1 MHQWILP
8 SLSEVFEHCDRAP
21 ETAFPS
27 TVRGRPEKS
36 ADGERAGD
44 RERAERS
51 WRGAHGA
58 LGVLLQGEGSGIVLS
73 GPIPWLSDPTL
84 TGKEFATWLFT
95 SDTFSHSPQL
105 PPAALLAPDKDRKD
119 ACPTVIFP
127 LLPNDPLRT
136 EAFCLVLTA
145 SFSLVM
151 VLGATQTGRF
161 QFSFDP
167 DVVKMAWNELR
178 SRVFLTGNAEQRY
191 QLDTYYQQFS
201 PRAPDYKTVMQFC
214 QLILNYLPQDHQF
227 VQQSCRE
234 ATQRTVSSLSTAH
247 TPGPLRCHTTVNCH
261 QPPLREIPQDPGQHP
276 KDVELLQAIAH
287 EVKTPLTTIRTFTR
301 LLLKRR
307 DLPDKVMKII
317 QAIDRE
323 CTEQIDRFDLIF
335 RAVELEKSPAK
346 VHLTATELSKVL
358 DNSIPRWQKQACR
371 RNVTL
376 DVVLPQTMPVVVSD
390 PTMLDQ
396 VLTGAIENFTSTL
409 PTGSHVQVKVMP
421 AGNQLKLQLQ
431 CQGRVSDK
439 KTDTTKPTLK
449 CLGQLLM
456 FQPETGNLSLNISAT
471 KNLFQAIGGKLIV
484 RQRPQ
489 QDWELTIFLPL
500 N

>member
-8 SLSEVFEHCDRAP
+8 TLSEVLQQDHRNFDTTFP
-21 ETAFPS
+21 E
-27 TVRGRPEKS
+27 S
-36 ADGERAGD
+36 AEGD
-44 RERAERS
+44 RTGDCQRAKRS
-51 WRGAHGA
+51 WRGAIGA
-58 LGVLLQGEGSGIVLS
+58 LGVLLQGEGSGVVLS
-73 GPIPWLSDPTL
+73 GPIPWLSHPTL
-84 TGKEFATWLFT
+84 SGKEFATWLFA
-95 SDTFSHSPQL
+95 SDTFSNSPQL
-105 PPAALLAPDKDRKD
+105 PPAAQCPKLLAEHKD
-119 ACPTVIFP
+119 ARPEVIFP

-151 VLGATQTGRF
+151 VLGATRTGQF

-178 SRVFLTGNAEQRY
+178 SRVFLTGNADQRH
-191 QLDTYYQQFS
+191 QLDNYYQQFS
-201 PRAPDYKTVMQFC
+201 PRAPDYKTVMRFS
-214 QLILNYLPQDHQF
+214 QLILNHLPQDNQF
-227 VQQSCRE
+227 VQRTRLAVRLGSRQE
-234 ATQRTVSSLSTAH
+234 ANGRAVSSL
-247 TPGPLRCHTTVNCH
+247 TVNCH
-261 QPPLREIPQDPGQHP
+261 PSAPQPEIPQSPGQHP

-307 DLPDKVMKII
+307 DLPEKVMKRI

-323 CTEQIDRFDLIF
+323 CTEQIDRFGLIF
-335 RAVELEKSPAK
+335 RAVELETSPAK

-431 CQGRVSDK
+431 CQGRETDK
-439 KTDTTKPTLK
+439 KTDKAKPTLK

-489 QDWELTIFLPL
+489 QGQELTIFLPL

>member
-8 SLSEVFEHCDRAP
+8 TLSEVFEQDHRNFDTTFP
-21 ETAFPS
+21 E
-27 TVRGRPEKS
+27 S
-36 ADGERAGD
+36 ADGHHTGDCQRAK
-44 RERAERS
+44 RS
-51 WRGAHGA
+51 WRGAIGA

-73 GPIPWLSDPTL
+73 GPIPWLSHPTL
-84 TGKEFATWLFT
+84 TDKDFATWLFA
-95 SDTFSHSPQL
+95 SDTFSNSPQL
-105 PPAALLAPDKDRKD
+105 PPAAQCPTLLAEHEDRKD
-119 ACPTVIFP
+119 PCPEVIFP

-151 VLGATQTGRF
+151 VLGATRTARF

-178 SRVFLTGNAEQRY
+178 SRVFLTGNAEQRH
-191 QLDTYYQQFS
+191 QLDSYYQQFS
-201 PRAPDYKTVMQFC
+201 PRAPDYKTVMQFS
-214 QLILNYLPQDHQF
+214 QLILNYIPQDRQF
-227 VQQSCRE
+227 VRQSRRE
-234 ATQRTVSSLSTAH
+234 ATQRTVSSPCDDGRAMGTGH
-247 TPGPLRCHTTVNCH
+247 RHRTVNFH
-261 QPPLREIPQDPGQHP
+261 QPPPREIPTDPGQHP

-307 DLPDKVMKII
+307 DLPEKVMKRI

-323 CTEQIDRFDLIF
+323 CTEQINRFGLIF
-335 RAVELEKSPAK
+335 RAVELETSPAK

-431 CQGRVSDK
+431 CQGRETDQ

-489 QDWELTIFLPL
+489 QGQELTIFLPL

>member
-27 TVRGRPEKS
+27 S
-36 ADGERAGD
+36 ADRYHAGD

-73 GPIPWLSDPTL
+73 GPIPWLSHPAL

-95 SDTFSHSPQL
+95 SDTFSNSPQL

-151 VLGATQTGRF
+151 VLGATRTGRF

-201 PRAPDYKTVMQFC
+201 PRAPDYKTVMQFS
-214 QLILNYLPQDHQF
+214 QLILNYLPQDRQF
-227 VQQSCRE
+227 VQQSRRE
-234 ATQRTVSSLSTAH
+234 ATQRTVSSLSMCDARAIRTAH
-247 TPGPLRCHTTVNCH
+247 RHTTVNCH
-261 QPPLREIPQDPGQHP
+261 QPSPREIPQDPGQHP

-307 DLPDKVMKII
+307 DLPEKVMKRI

-323 CTEQIDRFDLIF
+323 CTEQIDRFGLIF

-376 DVVLPQTMPVVVSD
+376 DVALPQTMPVVVSD

-431 CQGRVSDK
+431 CQGRVTDK

-489 QDWELTIFLPL
+489 QGQELTIFLPL

>member
-1 MHQWILP
+1 
-8 SLSEVFEHCDRAP
+8 
-21 ETAFPS
+21 
-27 TVRGRPEKS
+27 
-36 ADGERAGD
+36 
-44 RERAERS
+44 
-51 WRGAHGA
+51 
-58 LGVLLQGEGSGIVLS
+58 
-73 GPIPWLSDPTL
+73 
-84 TGKEFATWLFT
+84 
-95 SDTFSHSPQL
+95 
-105 PPAALLAPDKDRKD
+105 
-119 ACPTVIFP
+119 
-127 LLPNDPLRT
+127 
-136 EAFCLVLTA
+136 
-145 SFSLVM
+145 M
-151 VLGATQTGRF
+151 VLGATRTGRF

-167 DVVKMAWNELR
+167 DVVLKAWNELR
-178 SRVFLTGNAEQRY
+178 SRVFLTGNASQRY
-191 QLDTYYQQFS
+191 QMDTYYQQFS
-201 PRAPDYKTVMQFC
+201 PRAPDYKTVMQFS
-214 QLILNYLPQDHQF
+214 QLILNYLPEDRQF
-227 VQQSCRE
+227 VQQSRRE
-234 ATQRTVSSLSTAH
+234 ATLSMCSGGVREPARPRSTAQAPIVYRSTH
-247 TPGPLRCHTTVNCH
+247 PCRCQLANDRVGEEETDPLRCHTTVNCH
-261 QPPLREIPQDPGQHP
+261 QPPPREIPQEPGQHP

-307 DLPDKVMKII
+307 DLPDKVMKRI

-489 QDWELTIFLPL
+489 QGQELTIFLPL

>member
-8 SLSEVFEHCDRAP
+8 SLSEVLEESEPARNTPFSQPADRNKTGHCQ
-21 ETAFPS
+21 
-27 TVRGRPEKS
+27 
-36 ADGERAGD
+36 
-44 RERAERS
+44 RAERS
-51 WRGAHGA
+51 WRGALGA
-58 LGVLLQGEGSGIVLS
+58 LGALLQAEEEGIVLS
-73 GPIPWLSDPTL
+73 GPIPFLSHAALSP
-84 TGKEFATWLFT
+84 KFATWLFAPDT
-95 SDTFSHSPQL
+95 SNHTPQL
-105 PPAALLAPDKDRKD
+105 PPAALLAPDRDRPD
-119 ACPTVIFP
+119 LRGVIFP
-127 LLPNDPLRT
+127 LLPNDSLRT
-136 EAFCLVLTA
+136 EAFCLVLTEG
-145 SFSLVM
+145 FGFVM
-151 VLGATQTGRF
+151 VLGANRTGTLGFR
-161 QFSFDP
+161 FSFDP
-167 DVVKMAWNELR
+167 DAVKIAWNELR
-178 SRVFLTGNAEQRY
+178 SRVFLTGNAEQRQ

-201 PRAPDYKTVMQFC
+201 PRAPDYKIVMQFS
-214 QLILNYLPQDHQF
+214 QLLLNYIPPDHQF
-227 VQQSCRE
+227 VQQKRRE
-234 ATQRTVSSLSTAH
+234 ATQREVSCLSMYNGRTIPTAH
-247 TPGPLRCHTTVNCH
+247 SHTTVPCH
-261 QPPLREIPQDPGQHP
+261 QPPPQSPEQQV

-307 DLPDKVMKII
+307 DLPETVMKRI

-323 CTEQIDRFDLIF
+323 CTEQIDRFGLIF
-335 RAVELEKSPAK
+335 RAVELETSAAK

-376 DVVLPQTMPVVVSD
+376 DVILPQTMPVVVSD

-396 VLTGAIENFTSTL
+396 VLTGAIANFTSTL

-431 CQGRVSDK
+431 SQDRETDK
-439 KTDTTKPTLK
+439 KTNATKPTLK

-456 FQPETGNLSLNISAT
+456 FQPETGNLSLNMSVT

-489 QDWELTIFLPL
+489 QGQELTIFLPL